1 MELADNNPTGL
12 VFDDEYYKEVIDR
25 YGYNAFDFKPIDF
38 DISHL
43 DKGALNQRW
52 LCHYDGEPFSQA
64 VKNNEKTIITT
75 GVGLSGAPH
84 MGTISQMMRAVF
96 LQEQGFK
103 VQFVLGDLD
112 SYNAR
117 SQEYSVVRARSEQY
131 REFLA
136 GLGFSDKLGVLR
148 TQDDHPEVCRTA
160 YLISR
165 CLSDEDFLNAEEDLS
180 ELYQKQGAYPGI
192 KYPVKQ
198 AINLMVA
205 DFIHLGCVEK
215 NKSVMVML
223 GLEEHLY
230 VRIAK
235 DVIKR
240 MKMPFHLGA
249 MYSKIIKGFNGFPK
263 MSKSIP
269 GSSINVS
276 MNVDQIRHKLQYEEG
291 AYSKPEESVAYQM
304 MCAVSNYSPRDLN
317 ILREKCAVGGRYW
330 AKAKD
335 EYAEYLGDIFAK
347 WPKDK
352 TLDKPRTLTPLD
364 MFKHNKGKGI
374 L

>member
-1 MELADNNPTGL
+1 MPENTPSDL
-12 VFDDEYYKEVIDR
+12 VFNDEYYKEVIDK

-43 DKGALNQRW
+43 DKKALNQRW
-52 LCHYDGEPFSQA
+52 LCHFDGEPFSQA
-64 VKNNEKTIITT
+64 INNKEKAIVTT
-75 GVGLSGAPH
+75 GVGLSGSPH

-96 LQEQGFK
+96 LQEQGFN

-117 SQEYSVVRARSEQY
+117 FQPYPVVKARAEQY
-131 REFLA
+131 KEFITN
-136 GLGFSDKLGVLR
+136 LGFSEEKGILR
-148 TQDDHPEVCRTA
+148 SQDNNPEVCRTA

-165 CLSDEDFLNAEEDLS
+165 CLTDEDFLNAEEDLS

-205 DFIHLGCVEK
+205 DFIHLGMADK

-240 MKMPFHLGA
+240 MKIPFHLGA

-269 GSSINVS
+269 GSSINVD
-276 MNVDQIRHKLQYEEG
+276 MNIDQIRHKLQYEEG
-291 AYSKPEESVAYQM
+291 DYSKPDDSVAYQM
-304 MCAVSNYSPRDLN
+304 MCAVSNYTPRDLS
-317 ILREKCAVGGRYW
+317 ILHEKCSVGGRYW
-330 AKAKD
+330 SAAKD
-335 EYAEYLGDIFAK
+335 EYAEYLDSVFKK

-352 TLDKPRTLTPLD
+352 VLDRSATMHPMD
-364 MFKHNKGKGI
+364 MFIIKNGRGGK